1 MEQYKKE
8 FIEFMIDCNVLKFG
22 DFVTK
27 SEERLHFLLTQDFT
41 VLALS

>member
-22 DFVTK
+22 DFKVW
-27 SEERLHFLLTQDFT
+27 RLCN
-41 VLALS
+41 